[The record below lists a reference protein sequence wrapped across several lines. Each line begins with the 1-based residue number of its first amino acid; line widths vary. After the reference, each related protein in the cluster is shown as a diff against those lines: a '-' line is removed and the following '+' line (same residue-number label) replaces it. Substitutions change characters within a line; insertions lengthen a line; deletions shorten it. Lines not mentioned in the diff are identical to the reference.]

1 MTSNFAPCYISTWF
15 YRYGDITSELT
26 GERIVLWYK
35 LATNERIF
43 CEKEI
48 IEQSADEHRTKF
60 FLHFPDELPTEDIF
74 LWKTVAKITSVMPE
88 QAKHGHKLWRR
99 IISRWWIRHRLRW
112 MTLTGSI
119 VFDVESRYYTESKCS
134 RGRVCSSWD
143 TSQPADEIC
152 RDKERQLPRKMA

>member
-88 QAKHGHKLWRR
+88 QAKHGHKL
-99 IISRWWIRHRLRW
+99 
-112 MTLTGSI
+112 
-119 VFDVESRYYTESKCS
+119 
-134 RGRVCSSWD
+134 
-143 TSQPADEIC
+143 
-152 RDKERQLPRKMA
+152 